1 MPLDFLFGSVEENAE
16 REHASYDPRT
26 GKRKKDLGD
35 HIGDFITGR
44 GSAIDE
50 AVKREHTDRLNRS
63 YGVTIGELNNTP
75 GISLQIDDRTD
86 PTVLEQQINAAK
98 PKAAA
103 MKSALQQAALADVVI
118 DTTKLT
124 TPEAVIQHV
133 VSTKKGRT
141 DKKEKEE
148 RDRKFTE
155 TRRQEDRAERLERE
169 RVAREDARMEQLDFR
184 EDRKDERAR
193 LDRMEDRRLT
203 AEQNK
208 MQMQLSYDRL
218 AMQER
223 NNMQARKDKA
233 IAMLFQGLG
242 NLGAGFAI

>member
-1 MPLDFLFGSVEENAE
+1 MPLDFLFGTVEENAE

-50 AVKREHTDRLNRS
+50 AVKREHTSRLNRA

-75 GISLQIDDRTD
+75 GINLQVDDRTD
-86 PTVLEQQINAAK
+86 PTVLQQQINVAK

-103 MKSALQQAALADVVI
+103 MKSALQQAALADVVV

-133 VSTKKGRT
+133 VNTKNTRADT
-141 DKKEKEE
+141 EKQEE
-148 RDRKFTE
+148 RDYKFNE

-169 RVAREDARMEQLDFR
+169 RVAREEARMRQLDFK
-184 EDRKDERAR
+184 EEKKDERHR
-193 LDRMEDRRLT
+193 LDRMEDRRIS

>member
-1 MPLDFLFGSVEENAE
+1 MDWLLGGSVKDHAE
-16 REHASYDPRT
+16 REYANYDPVEGTR
-26 GKRKKDLGD
+26 KRDFGDWLGD
-35 HIGDFITGR
+35 TLTGR

-50 AVKREHTDRLNRS
+50 AVKREHTKRLNRS
-63 YGVTIGELNNTP
+63 YGITIGELNNTP

-103 MKSALQQAALADVVI
+103 MKSALQQAALADVVV

-133 VSTKKGRT
+133 VNTKTTRADT
-141 DKKEKEE
+141 KEQEG
-148 RDRKFTE
+148 RDRTLKE
-155 TRRQEDRAERLERE
+155 RRYQEDREERLERE
-169 RVAREDARMEQLDFR
+169 RVARDEARMRQLDFK
-184 EDRKDERAR
+184 EEKKDERHR
-193 LDRMEDRRLT
+193 LDRMEDRRIS

>member
-1 MPLDFLFGSVEENAE
+1 MPLDFLFGTVEENAE

-50 AVKREHTDRLNRS
+50 AVKREHTNRLNRA

-75 GISLQIDDRTD
+75 GINLQVDDRTD
-86 PTVLEQQINAAK
+86 PKVLQQQINVAK

-103 MKSALQQAALADVVI
+103 MKSALQQAALADVVV

-133 VSTKKGRT
+133 VNTKNTRADT
-141 DKKEKEE
+141 EKQEE
-148 RDRKFTE
+148 RDRITGEK
-155 TRRQEDRAERLERE
+155 RYQENREERLERE
-169 RVAREDARMEQLDFR
+169 RVARDEARMRQLDFK
-184 EDRKDERAR
+184 EEKKDERAR
-193 LDRMEDRRLT
+193 LDRMEDRRLS